1 MASEKIN
8 CSYSYRKPNLW
19 NTNSVYVKAGKN
31 KCLNILTLLNEKK
44 KRICLTKD
52 KTPHTINFK
61 ESTRSVMITEQV
73 D

>member
-44 KRICLTKD
+44 KEYVLPKTKPPIPLILRNQLD
-52 KTPHTINFK
+52 
-61 ESTRSVMITEQV
+61 RL
-73 D
+73 